1 MRSQVVMMRNRFS
14 SLLVLFA
21 FAVPLPV
28 FGQFANNQLD
38 DLGLETA
45 WLSQARVPFD
55 GRGIS
60 SADVWMDQ
68 TSTRKFAVVD
78 LPGYP
83 MVRVAA
89 DKLDAKN
96 QPIGMEKAKAEAQS
110 IAAKLL
116 GKQSGFEVAEV
127 NIPQMR
133 LVVVTANGLVQN
145 FDAETGKLLWSTP
158 CGPVSASA
166 LPAALSSQGIFV
178 VQGDTLYQLE
188 WVTGKQVMTK
198 HLSNNTS
205 SGLSVIDAEIEPPP
219 GVQRATRLN
228 TMALVADY
236 SGTLTA
242 YGITEKIN
250 PWSNRMIRRTTDRP
264 VTSPDRKVVAM
275 ATGSGMVYVYS
286 GSAKPRVLYR
296 FESSSGVTGSLA
308 SSKDGFYIGS
318 NDGVLAKVSFDG
330 KLRWSFHLSHPIAA
344 PALVDEELGQ
354 VYLASESGEFTA
366 VNDSTGFEA
375 WERSYN
381 GNVLGP
387 IGISGPNVICRTSS
401 DSLVALDRKTGKL
414 QGTTSSR
421 IMLPVSTLNNITDR
435 VYLAAPNGQIQCLRP
450 IGKDLPRIAKP
461 IEGAPEKPA
470 KQQNT
475 DVDNAPMNEAAEST
489 SSDPFGSTDA
499 PDTPSADAPA
509 GADPFGADPFSGGNP

>member
-1 MRSQVVMMRNRFS
+1 MMRNRFS

-21 FAVPLPV
+21 LAIPLPV
-28 FGQFANNQLD
+28 FGQFANHQLD

-55 GRGIS
+55 GRGIAS
-60 SADVWMDQ
+60 VDVWVDE
-68 TSTRKFAVVD
+68 TATRKFAVVD

-96 QPIGMEKAKAEAQS
+96 QPIGMEKAKVEAQS

-116 GKQSGFEVAEV
+116 GKQTGFEVAEV
-127 NIPQMR
+127 NIPQTR
-133 LVVVTANGLVQN
+133 LIVVTSNGLVQN

-158 CGPVSASA
+158 CGPVGTSA

-178 VQGDTLYQLE
+178 VQGDTLYMLE
-188 WVTGKQVMTK
+188 WVTGKQIMTK

-205 SGLSVIDAEIEPPP
+205 SGLSVLDAEIEPPP
-219 GVQRATRLN
+219 GVQKAVRQN

-242 YGITEKIN
+242 YGISEKIS

-264 VTSPDRKVVAM
+264 VASPDRKYVAM
-275 ATGSGMVYVYS
+275 ATSSGMVYVYS
-286 GSAKPRVLYR
+286 GSTKPRVLYR
-296 FESSSGVTGSLA
+296 FEAKSGVTGSLA
-308 SSKDGFYIGS
+308 SSKDSFYIGS
-318 NDGVLAKVSFDG
+318 NDGVLAKVSLDG
-330 KLRWSFHLSHPIAA
+330 KLRWSFHLSHPIAS
-344 PALVDEELGQ
+344 PALIDEELGQ
-354 VYLASESGEFTA
+354 VYFASESGEFTA

-375 WERSYN
+375 WERSYK

-387 IGISGPNVICRTSS
+387 IAIAGPNVICRTSA

-421 IMLPVSTLNNITDR
+421 LMLRVSTLNNITDR
-435 VYLAAPNGQIQCLRP
+435 VYLANPNGQIQCLRP

-461 IEGAPEKPA
+461 IAGAPEKPA

-475 DVDNAPMNEAAEST
+475 DVENAPMNEAGENT
-489 SSDPFGSTDA
+489 SSDPFGSTDTT
-499 PDTPSADAPA
+499 DTPSADAAP
-509 GADPFGADPFSGGNP
+509 GADPFGADPFAGGNP